1 MKITKVGKGV
11 GKIKVVEYIS
21 NFGDG
26 GAETLVKDYVRLI
39 DHNRFV
45 PIVVALR
52 GEKKSANRRI
62 LAENK
67 IPFIAIYPYWNV
79 FVRFWNKLLGWWY
92 IPYRLKKIIRRENVQ
107 VLHMH
112 LMVLKDVARI
122 RKSLDGIQLLFTC
135 HNLPENVFGEER
147 SIEQKAAEMLIKDNN
162 LQLIA
167 LHNEMAQELNSI
179 FGVNN
184 SEIIWN
190 GIETERFRNSI
201 VSRSEERQKLG
212 ICQDA
217 FVVGHVGRFAEQK
230 NHGFLADVFIE
241 LVKDRDN
248 AFLLMIG
255 AGDSSQIE
263 EKLRNSGLGNRYL
276 ILSQRSD
283 VNEILQAMDVFVFPS
298 RYEGLPVALIEAQY
312 AGLRCIVSD
321 TITREAICTENVI
334 ALPLGNPS
342 IWVNAVLDENVKG
355 KAYSDLRLFDMNAVI
370 RRLEML
376 YSGGMGVN
384 NRR

>member
-1 MKITKVGKGV
+1 MKITKAGKGV

-39 DHNRFV
+39 DHDRFD
-45 PIVVALR
+45 PMVVALR
-52 GEKKSANRRI
+52 GEKESANRRI

-79 FVRFWNKLLGWWY
+79 FVRLWNKSFGWWY

-122 RKSLDGIQLLFTC
+122 RKALDGIRLLFTC
-135 HNLPENVFGEER
+135 HNLPENVFGGER
-147 SIEQKAAEMLIKDNN
+147 IIEQKAAEMLIKDNN

-167 LHNEMAQELNSI
+167 LHNEMAQELNCI
-179 FGVNN
+179 FDVNN

-190 GIETERFRNSI
+190 GIEVDRFLNST

-212 ICQDA
+212 IRQDA

-230 NHGFLADVFIE
+230 NHDFLADVFIE
-241 LVKDRDN
+241 LAKQRDD

-276 ILSQRSD
+276 ILSRRSD

-298 RYEGLPVALIEAQY
+298 RYEGLPVSLIEAQY

-321 TITREAICTENVI
+321 TITREAICTEKVI
-334 ALPLGNPS
+334 ALPLGNPN

-355 KAYSDLRLFDMNAVI
+355 KAYCDLKLFDMNEVI
-370 RRLEML
+370 HRLEML